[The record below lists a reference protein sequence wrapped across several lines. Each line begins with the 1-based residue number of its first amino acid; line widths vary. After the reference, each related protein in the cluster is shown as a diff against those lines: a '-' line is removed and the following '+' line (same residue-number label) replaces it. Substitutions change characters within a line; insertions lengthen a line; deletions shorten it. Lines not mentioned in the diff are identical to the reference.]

1 MMIDNLQG
9 QAQEQAVLTFLVVD
23 DHNLILGGTL
33 DVLRKQYPDAKLLTT
48 KTARDTLEQ
57 VQKCQPD
64 LVVLDLSIPEETGS
78 IPQIETGMKLL
89 QQLMKEYPDMN
100 LMVQSS
106 YVKALV
112 RIKHDIDAHCGGF
125 TVADK
130 GLLEVDMLTRV
141 DLSLKGVTHTKDLK
155 TKLEVKPEWLEV
167 LRLAFEEGL
176 QDKAIAQ
183 RMFKSERM
191 VRHYW
196 TKIQDA
202 LGIYPEYSKKE
213 GKNIRIETEI
223 RAREEGLI
231 D

>member
-1 MMIDNLQG
+1 MIHNLQG
-9 QAQEQAVLTFLVVD
+9 QAQEQALLTFLVVD

-33 DVLRKQYPDAKLLTT
+33 EVLKKQYPEARLLTT
-48 KTARDTLEQ
+48 KTAQNTLSQ
-57 VQKCQPD
+57 LQKCQPD
-64 LVVLDLSIPEETGS
+64 LVVLDLSIPEENGKIS
-78 IPQIETGMKLL
+78 QIETGIKLL
-89 QQLMKEYPDMN
+89 QQLMEEYPDLN

-106 YVKALV
+106 YIKALV
-112 RIKHDIDAHCGGF
+112 RIKHDIDAHRGGF

-130 GLLEVDMLTRV
+130 GLLEADMLTRV

-176 QDKAIAQ
+176 QDKAIAK

-196 TKIQDA
+196 TKIQDV

-223 RAREEGLI
+223 RARKEGLI

>member
-1 MMIDNLQG
+1 MMIHNLQQQG
-9 QAQEQAVLTFLVVD
+9 ILTFLVVD

-33 DVLRKQYPDAKLLTT
+33 DVLKKQYPEARLLTT
-48 KTARDTLEQ
+48 KTARDTLSQ
-57 VQKCQPD
+57 IQKCQPD
-64 LVVLDLSIPEETGS
+64 LVVLDLSIPEESGKMS
-78 IPQIETGMKLL
+78 QIETGIKLL
-89 QQLMKEYPDMN
+89 QQLMKEYPDLN
-100 LMVQSS
+100 LMIQSS
-106 YVKALV
+106 YIRALI
-112 RIKHDIDAHCGGF
+112 RIKHDIDAHRGGF

-130 GLLEVDMLTRV
+130 GLLEAEMLSRV

-183 RMFKSERM
+183 RMYKSERM

-196 TKIQDA
+196 TKIQDV

>member
-1 MMIDNLQG
+1 MIHNLQG
-9 QAQEQAVLTFLVVD
+9 QAQEQALLTFLVVD

-33 DVLRKQYPDAKLLTT
+33 EVLKKQYPEARLLTT
-48 KTARDTLEQ
+48 KTAQDTLSQ

-64 LVVLDLSIPEETGS
+64 LVVLDLSIPEENGKIS
-78 IPQIETGMKLL
+78 QIETGIKLL
-89 QQLMKEYPDMN
+89 QQLMKEYPDLN

-106 YVKALV
+106 YIKALV
-112 RIKHDIDAHCGGF
+112 RIKHDIDAHHGGF

-130 GLLEVDMLTRV
+130 GLLEADMLTRV

-183 RMFKSERM
+183 KMFKSERM

-196 TKIQDA
+196 TKIQDV

-223 RAREEGLI
+223 RARKEGLI